1 MHLIFYLNPHHRFHV
16 IQPVDFNLLCL
27 FSSPPTRK
35 WQPNR
40 SILHLSSPLYSAKCQ
55 RPSCIR
61 SFLFKSTSPVPCHPT
76 RRLQSTLPLLPPPP
90 TRKQQPNRP
99 ILRLSSPLYSAKSMP
114 LCLPTNDD
122 LPPHLMDS
130 TPPALPSYIK

>member
-40 SILHLSSPLYSAKCQ
+40 SILHLSSPLYSAKWQ

-76 RRLQSTLPLLPPPP
+76 RRLQSTLPLLPPLLRASSSRIVRFFVFHLPSIVPNQCHYAFPP
-90 TRKQQPNRP
+90 TTTYRLISWTQRLLPCHP
-99 ILRLSSPLYSAKSMP
+99 I
-114 LCLPTNDD
+114 
-122 LPPHLMDS
+122 
-130 TPPALPSYIK
+130 